1 MTILSARIGTCIRR
15 KSGGG
20 TRRWSFTFVA
30 HAISTCALDAF
41 ATAAGI
47 ALVASQAFGEADYM
61 LVLTFLAGT
70 YVAWGIGLRANL
82 RANWN
87 LLEATGTSTNA
98 LSKAAYDLAGRWTVR
113 ERGRRFAA
121 GAGYLATELGME
133 APYYAGAIGAA
144 LLSDAVSST
153 EALVFLGGAN
163 LGAAGYVYA
172 LAWVT
177 QAFLDRRNASGYAS
191 FERDWVPK
199 EYLTNYYTAIDAD
212 ERHTIA
218 FLVDAVRS
226 CRPGEPILFF
236 GVGPTLHHVFPVACR
251 ASEIHLGDYLPA
263 NLSEIERWIARDPDA
278 HCWRPFVRY
287 VLQCEGRAAPT
298 ESRIVQREEVTR
310 AKITR
315 LMEVDIRSANPLGE
329 EPKGVRYGTVISAYC
344 ADSATADRAI
354 WETYMRRIV
363 ELVRP
368 GGTLITA
375 ALRHTH
381 SYLIDGKQ
389 FPSPN
394 IGEDDLRTVLE
405 PWFARENLAITV
417 REVPECAKQGYSSIV
432 LAKAHQRRALPTP
445 PLASLQRGKT
455 AEARQT
461 EQI

>member
-1 MTILSARIGTCIRR
+1 MTQLSATIGTCSRR
-15 KSGGG
+15 ISSGGV
-20 TRRWSFTFVA
+20 RRWSFTFAA
-30 HAISTCALDAF
+30 HAISICALDAV

-47 ALVASQAFGEADYM
+47 ALVAAQVFGEANYM
-61 LVLTFLAGT
+61 LVLTFLAST
-70 YVAWGIGLRANL
+70 YVAWGAGLRANL

-98 LSKAAYDLAGRWTVR
+98 LSKAAYDLAGRWSGSR
-113 ERGRRFAA
+113 RRFAA

-133 APYYAGAIGAA
+133 VPYYAGAIGVA

-177 QAFLDRRNASGYAS
+177 RAFLDRRSARGYAS
-191 FERDWVPK
+191 FDRDWVPK

-218 FLVDAVRS
+218 FFVDAVRS
-226 CRPGEPILFF
+226 CEPGEPILFF

-278 HCWRPFVRY
+278 HYWRPFVSY
-287 VLQCEGRAAPT
+287 VLQCEGGATPT
-298 ESRIVQREEVTR
+298 ESRIVRREEVTR

-315 LMEVDIRSANPLGE
+315 LMEVDIRSANPLGGGAE
-329 EPKGVRYGTVISAYC
+329 RPTVRDGDQAYC
-344 ADSATADRAI
+344 ADSATASRAI

-368 GGTLITA
+368 GGTFITA

-381 SYLIDGKQ
+381 GYLIDGKQ
-389 FPSPN
+389 FP
-394 IGEDDLRTVLE
+394 V
-405 PWFARENLAITV
+405 
-417 REVPECAKQGYSSIV
+417 
-432 LAKAHQRRALPTP
+432 
-445 PLASLQRGKT
+445 
-455 AEARQT
+455 QT
-461 EQI
+461 